1 MKLIELLIVVPS
13 IQTISLYLET
23 DSAIYVGRN
32 VPEFYY
38 DHTVINIIGIGLND
52 VAIIIAPPKEKQ

>member
-23 DSAIYVGRN
+23 GSAIYVGRN
-32 VPEFYY
+32 VPEFYN
-38 DHTVINIIGIGLND
+38 DHDVINILGLGLND
-52 VAIIIAPPKEKQ
+52 VAIIIAPPKGR